1 MAAMNRTRRR
11 RWRPR
16 ICTVFHVRRV
26 STMLIDVGR
35 TSCMAR
41 LMTTWPTRS
50 ARRWSPRPVLPVHSR
65 PARLIRSGAA
75 SVGPTASLAKSLW
88 TIGLTSSDMGTLS
101 SVILNSACAV
111 RRHVVKDIYD
121 KLFTRVYAVVIITF
135 VLRYRATLI
144 T

>member
-1 MAAMNRTRRR
+1 
-11 RWRPR
+11 
-16 ICTVFHVRRV
+16 
-26 STMLIDVGR
+26 
-35 TSCMAR
+35 
-41 LMTTWPTRS
+41 
-50 ARRWSPRPVLPVHSR
+50 
-65 PARLIRSGAA
+65 
-75 SVGPTASLAKSLW
+75 
-88 TIGLTSSDMGTLS
+88 MGTLS